1 MSQAAGAVRA
11 NPLFVNSVAK
21 CMTVL
26 RAFTGPGRFL
36 SLLEIA
42 NRAGQDK
49 STAQRMVHTLHQLG
63 YLEKCPDTRRYGLGS
78 AMLDFSFQ
86 FIRTHPLVEV
96 ATPHLI
102 ELRRAC
108 DERVDMSLF
117 DGATLVYVIRLQS
130 RRAKYYTTVVG
141 RRMPV
146 FCTAGGRAMLAQLP
160 RDEALAIVEGSSREP
175 RTRHTITDVAT
186 IMAKVDQARRDGYS
200 VAVEEAVAGEI
211 TIGAALVDAGG
222 APVGAIHIAAATAS
236 WSPDA
241 LVERMLPKLQET
253 LRALNP
259 GAV

>member
-1 MSQAAGAVRA
+1 MLESQGPGRS

-21 CMTVL
+21 CMAVL
-26 RAFTGPGRFL
+26 RAFAGAGRFL

-42 NRAGQDK
+42 NRADLDK
-49 STAQRMVHTLHQLG
+49 SAAQRMVHTLHQLG
-63 YLEKCPDTRRYGLGS
+63 YLEKCPETRRYALGS
-78 AMLDFSFQ
+78 ALLDFSFQ

-117 DGATLVYVIRLQS
+117 DGDTLVYVIRLQS
-130 RRAKYYTTVVG
+130 RHAKYFTTVVG

-146 FCTAGGRAMLAQLP
+146 FCTAGGRAMLANLP
-160 RDEALAIVEGSSREP
+160 RDEALRIIGDSPREP
-175 RTRHTITDVAT
+175 RTRHTITDVAA
-186 IMAKVDQARRDGYS
+186 IMAKIDQARGDGYS

-211 TIGAALVDAGG
+211 TMGAAIVDGAG
-222 APVGAIHIAAATAS
+222 APLGAIHIAAATAN
-236 WSPDA
+236 WTPEA
-241 LVERMLPKLQET
+241 FVEHMLPKLRET

-259 GAV
+259 RGF